1 MASVIKIKR
10 NNSAGTVP
18 SGGDLVAGE
27 LAVNTADGLLFTS
40 SNGSDVVS
48 LGMTAANIQAHA
60 ALANTNAAI
69 ALRATEANS
78 LLRLSNTNAY
88 IATKLNSSSYTTAD
102 VQAKAALANTNDAI
116 GLRATEANS
125 LLRLSNT
132 NAYIATKLA
141 SASYT
146 TADVQAKAALANT
159 NDFIAD
165 VKTDSASWNDS
176 TDTLTFTRGDSSTY
190 QVALTGFPSDNVSN
204 TYLQAT
210 FTANSVIGAQLSNTN
225 AAIALR
231 ATEANSLL
239 RLSNTN
245 AYIATKL
252 NTSSYTTADVQS
264 KAALANTNT
273 AIATKASEANSLLRL
288 SNTNAYIAAVQAD
301 VNTNEADA
309 DAAFANL
316 IDGTTAFTAIDV
328 NGGAIDGANVTVG
341 SGKTLNV
348 SAGTLTLAA
357 DQISGD
363 SINGGTISTF
373 ASTGID
379 DNATSSKVVIADA
392 LTTLSSTAVN
402 VTGDLTVDGS
412 MTVEGTV
419 TYLGTT
425 TVNVEDNL
433 MKLSANNVADTV
445 DTGVYGKYVDSGTK
459 YAGYF
464 RDATDDVFKFFDGL
478 TAEPGNTVNTGGAG
492 YNLATIEAVIDGGT
506 F

>member
-10 NNSAGTVP
+10 NNTGGTTP
-18 SGGDLVAGE
+18 SGGDLAAGE

-40 SNGSDVVS
+40 SDGSDVVS
-48 LGMTAANIQAHA
+48 LGMTTADIQEKA

-69 ALRATEANS
+69 ATKASEANS

-102 VQAKAALANTNDAI
+102 VQAKAALANTNSAI
-116 GLRATEANS
+116 ATKASEANS

-132 NAYIATKLA
+132 NTYIAA
-141 SASYT
+141 VQ
-146 TADVQAKAALANT
+146 ADVDSNEAAELVRLSNT
-159 NDFIAD
+159 NAYIAD
-165 VKTDSASWNDS
+165 VKTDSASWNNS

-190 QVALTGFPSDNVSN
+190 TVALTGFPSDSVSN
-204 TYLQAT
+204 TYLQAN
-210 FTANSVIGAQLSNTN
+210 FTSNSVVFAQLSNTN
-225 AAIALR
+225 AYIA
-231 ATEANSLL
+231 AVQADVDSNEAAELV

-245 AYIATKL
+245 AYIAAVQ
-252 NTSSYTTADVQS
+252 ADVNS
-264 KAALANTNT
+264 NEAAELV
-273 AIATKASEANSLLRL
+273 RL

-328 NGGAIDGANVTVG
+328 NGGNIDGATIATSDVTVG

-348 SAGTLTLAA
+348 SAGTLTLA
-357 DQISGD
+357 DNQISGD
-363 SINGGTISTF
+363 KVDGGTISNF

-379 DNATSSKVVIADA
+379 DNATSTKVTIADA
-392 LTTLSSTAVN
+392 TTTVANDLAVS
-402 VTGDLTVDGS
+402 GALTVDGNL
-412 MTVEGTV
+412 TVEGTV
-419 TYLGTT
+419 TYIGTT
-425 TVNVEDNL
+425 TVNVEDNM

-445 DTGVYGKYVDSGTK
+445 DTGVYGKYVESATTK

-464 RDATDDVFKFFDGL
+464 RDATDDTFKFFEGL
-478 TAEPGNTVNTGGAG
+478 TVEPGGTANTAHASYAT
-492 YNLATIEAVIDGGT
+492 ATIEAVIDGGT